1 MYVPPSN
8 LKQKTR
14 CEANAQTSY
23 LGYKIEGGGGG
34 GGGWG
39 VF

>member
-23 LGYKIEGGGGG
+23 PGYKIEGGG
-34 GGGWG
+34 
-39 VF
+39 